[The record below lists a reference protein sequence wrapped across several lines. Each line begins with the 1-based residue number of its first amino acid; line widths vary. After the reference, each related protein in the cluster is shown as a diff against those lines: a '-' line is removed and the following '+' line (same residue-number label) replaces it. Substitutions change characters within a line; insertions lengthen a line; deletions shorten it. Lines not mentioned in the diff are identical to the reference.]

1 MAQQNLIL
9 CIDIG
14 GVSIKAAEFSYVPG
28 QSLNLERFAYTE
40 YEVADGEPVEE
51 AVLRT
56 LADVIKTNRFAA
68 RDVYVSLSGENAFV
82 RFVKVPAMTTNK
94 DRIREII
101 SYEAKQAMPFPADE
115 VVWDAQILE
124 PTAESDGS
132 EIDAMIVIVKK
143 EVVSRISEL
152 IEKLGKRISLIEV
165 AGTSCYNSA
174 RANNVGAAE
183 CQMILDIG
191 GRCSTLIFL
200 DGPRF
205 FVRTIPIAGDAIT
218 QQIAKEFNISY
229 ADAEEMKRKHGYVSL
244 GGAYEEAESEVASA
258 VSKIVRN
265 VMTRLHGEINRS
277 INVYRATQKGRKPE
291 KLYLAGGTSIL
302 PYAPRFFSEKLRIPV
317 EYLNPFQVVG
327 IGSAVDQQ
335 VLSEV
340 AHLFAETIGLAL
352 RRIGTCPVE
361 ISLVPDYICKQK
373 EFRAKIPYFL
383 ISAVSLLLYLA
394 ITLWSFNRQAAN
406 ISAKR
411 DEFNTQVS
419 MAEAIQKS
427 VSNANNQLSVGKGEF
442 SEAVEL
448 LKQRNNMIAFYSL
461 FKTCIPD
468 NVWLTSFEIS
478 TAPDSKVKNAAAL
491 TAANDP
497 ETAQKNGGGLSMD
510 TSSEEEQSQEQSSA
524 DGESGGPRW
533 INMVAY
539 VICKKKDSYTQ
550 ILDRD
555 AAINNIISQMSR
567 INELAKKKDSDSSG
581 IFKSKYN
588 EIKIVYDEGGGIC
601 DNLTIRKFLLAVE
614 LTVPVDSPEM
624 EKTLSEML
632 APSGADKEKDK
643 EKESEKKTPASD
655 DGDEEEETEE

>member
-40 YEVADGEPVEE
+40 YEIAEGEPVED
-51 AVLRT
+51 AILRT
-56 LADVIKTNRFAA
+56 VADVIRTNRFAA

-82 RFVKVPAMTTNK
+82 RFVKVPAMTTDK

-101 SYEAKQAMPFPADE
+101 SYEAKQAIPFPADE

-132 EIDAMIVIVKK
+132 EIGAMIVIVKK
-143 EVVSRISEL
+143 QIVSRISEL
-152 IEKLGKRISLIEV
+152 IEKLGKRIALIEV

-174 RANNVGAAE
+174 RANNVGAADCE
-183 CQMILDIG
+183 MILDIG
-191 GRCSTLIFL
+191 GRCSTLVFI
-200 DGPRF
+200 DGSRF

-218 QQIAKEFNISY
+218 QQIAKEFNIAY
-229 ADAEEMKRKHGYVSL
+229 ADAEELKRKHGYVSL
-244 GGAYEEAESEVASA
+244 GGAYEESDSEVASA

-302 PYAPRFFSEKLRIPV
+302 PYANRFFSEKLRVPV

-327 IGSAVDQQ
+327 IGPAVDQQ
-335 VLSEV
+335 LLTEN

-361 ISLVPDYICKQK
+361 ISLVPEYIRKQK
-373 EFRAKIPYFL
+373 EFRSKLPFFITSALSL
-383 ISAVSLLLYLA
+383 ILYLA
-394 ITLWSFNRQAAN
+394 ITLWAYSQQATN
-406 ISAKR
+406 ISNKR
-411 DEFNTQVS
+411 DQFNNEVIQR
-419 MAEAIQKS
+419 EAIQKS
-427 VSNANNQLSVGKGEF
+427 VTSANGLLAVQNGEF
-442 SEAVEL
+442 TEAVDL
-448 LKQRNNMIAFYSL
+448 LKQRNNLIAFYSL

-468 NVWLTSFEIS
+468 NVWLTSFEIAS
-478 TAPDSKVKNAAAL
+478 APDSKFKNAAAL
-491 TAANDP
+491 ANENNP
-497 ETAQKNGGGLSMD
+497 EAAQKNGGGGLNMD
-510 TSSEEEQSQEQSSA
+510 TPDDEEDNQPQANTDEEA
-524 DGESGGPRW
+524 NTAPRW
-533 INMVAY
+533 VNMVAY
-539 VICKKKDSYTQ
+539 VICKKKDTYTQ

-555 AAINNIISQMSR
+555 AAINNIISAMSR
-567 INELAKKKDSDSSG
+567 INDLAKKKDSDSAG

-588 EIKIVYDEGGGIC
+588 EIKIVYDEGHDVC

-614 LTVPVDSPEM
+614 LTVPVDSAEM
-624 EKTLSEML
+624 EKTLSDIL
-632 APSGADKEKDK
+632 SPVSA
-643 EKESEKKTPASD
+643 EKEPEKKAPASD
-655 DGDEEEETEE
+655 DGDEEEEETEE